1 MTQSELFPEPEK
13 PRSRAG
19 IVPRDYQVADHDE
32 TFRLWDSGVTGVLC
46 RCFTGGGKTLVSCLE
61 ADTWIQR
68 GDDYRVM
75 VISYEQE
82 LVKQFAREVLDYIGI
97 DPQIEM
103 GDKTLTD
110 PKFIPKVT
118 IATRQSLQLWPQP
131 TDEQKAALL
140 EYGLEPGCIPK
151 FKAKSILKMLRT
163 HDIAP
168 EVARDEIAR
177 LNAEP

>member
-19 IVPRDYQVADHDE
+19 IVPRDYQIADHDE

-75 VISYEQE
+75 VISYEQ
-82 LVKQFAREVLDYIGI
+82 
-97 DPQIEM
+97 
-103 GDKTLTD
+103 
-110 PKFIPKVT
+110 
-118 IATRQSLQLWPQP
+118 
-131 TDEQKAALL
+131 
-140 EYGLEPGCIPK
+140 
-151 FKAKSILKMLRT
+151 
-163 HDIAP
+163 
-168 EVARDEIAR
+168 
-177 LNAEP
+177 